1 MAAITTGSRLNVAA
15 LDAENPPSAIEKWG
29 PETAILFVV
38 VSLAIGTVSRQI
50 LHKTKVPYTVALLV
64 IGMGLG
70 ALEYGTQRGLGSL
83 GHSIRLWS
91 NIHPNLILYVFLP
104 ALLFES
110 SFSMEVHQIKRCLL
124 QMVLLAGPG
133 VVISTFCLGLFSHFI
148 LPYGWSWSVSLLLGG
163 LLSATDPVAVVSLLR
178 DVKASKKLST
188 IIEGE
193 ALMNDGTAMV
203 VFELF
208 HQMVLGKHFSAGDIC
223 KFLSQV
229 ALGSV
234 ALGMTFGML
243 SIFWLGIMFN
253 DTVIEITLT
262 FTASYCAFFIA
273 QHVAGVSGVLAVMT
287 VGMLFAAFGRAAF
300 KGENQQSMHCFW
312 TIIAYFAN
320 TVIFILSGVVIAESF
335 LRSQSEIEGRDW
347 AYLLCLYFFLQLS
360 RALVVIALYPGLSYY
375 GYGLSFK
382 EALILVWSG
391 LRGAVALALSLSVK
405 ESENDQSVAGRIQA
419 KFVFF
424 TGGVVFLTL
433 IVNGTSTQFLLKFLH
448 MEKTSETKRLVL
460 EHVNYEVNSKAAEA
474 FEELG
479 EDEELGPADWP
490 TVRKYISCLNRLP
503 EDEARIHPQDAPTSE
518 GDTRKTQLQDLRLRF
533 LNGVQ
538 AAYWVMLE
546 EGRITQTAALLLM
559 QSVDEA
565 LDRVAKQDVLS
576 DWSGVHP
583 HVHCPSYLKHLQ
595 TGNFFLPQ
603 KLLTY
608 LVVERLELSC
618 YISAAFLRAHLLVR
632 RHLRAFIGETEVGEI
647 VIKESE
653 EETVEAKQFLEGI
666 RLTFSQV
673 LLVVKTKQVVHAIL
687 LRISDYIQSLE
698 KSGLLEDSETMHLHD
713 AVQADLKRLLR
724 NPPSVSMPKGADLLR
739 TQPFITSLPS
749 QIQALIFNSS
759 KEFLKLR
766 GSVLYKE
773 GSRADGLWLIANG
786 IVKWNTSS
794 NSRHLLHPTF
804 SHGSTLGLYEVIMGK
819 SFLCDLIADSV
830 VQCFYLEASKVLSIL
845 QANTELE
852 QFFWQEST
860 LPVLKIILPDFF
872 EAMPMHELRVIVQN
886 SSMISFIRGEI
897 IEVPVCEIGL
907 LIEGFIKQDGENEII
922 GAPAGIV
929 CPSHETERKVSG
941 NGVFYGNIFHVE
953 TRSRLVLIRHNFH
966 TRVSSQSLL
975 SRRSSAI
982 GHDSSFSLRYRGR
995 HGSDQ
1000 SRNSEQQILARM
1012 RQGSAT
1018 TTKAN
1023 EANVLEEIKV
1033 ESAWKR
1039 GSTGQIWPQ
1048 QPQAVPPLFP
1058 GGVPRRSLER
1068 PRELQPQGSLP
1079 LISAPPVPPLP
1090 ALRTRRKLRKK
1101 QLSSDSSDASSGDEE
1116 EEHIVQIES
1125 PSSLFH
1131 NAFK

>member
-405 ESENDQSVAGRIQA
+405 ER
-419 KFVFF
+419 
-424 TGGVVFLTL
+424 GVVFLTL

-929 CPSHETERKVSG
+929 CPSHETE
-941 NGVFYGNIFHVE
+941 

-1033 ESAWKR
+1033 HFLVFMFV
-1039 GSTGQIWPQ
+1039 TQ
-1048 QPQAVPPLFP
+1048 V
-1058 GGVPRRSLER
+1058 LE
-1068 PRELQPQGSLP
+1068 
-1079 LISAPPVPPLP
+1079 IH
-1090 ALRTRRKLRKK
+1090 TRRWRARGNEEARARYGH
-1101 QLSSDSSDASSGDEE
+1101 SSLKPSHLCSREESRDARSRGRENSSLKEACRSSQRRRDASSGDEE